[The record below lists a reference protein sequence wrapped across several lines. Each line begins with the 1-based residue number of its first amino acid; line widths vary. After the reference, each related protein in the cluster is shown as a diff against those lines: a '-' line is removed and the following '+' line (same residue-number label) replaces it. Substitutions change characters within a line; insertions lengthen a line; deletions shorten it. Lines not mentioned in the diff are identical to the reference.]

1 MFRSRIAGLGMH
13 VPDEIVRNE
22 DLASL
27 METSDDWIVQRT
39 GIRQRRFAPAG
50 VCTSALAVPAA
61 EAAIADAGIARSDVD
76 LVLFATLSPDFHF
89 PGTGCTFQAR
99 MGLPGV
105 PVMDVRNQCTGF
117 LYALATADAF
127 VRIGTYQNVLVVGA
141 EIHSHALDFSTAGR
155 DVAVLF
161 GDGAGAVVVTRA
173 SEEDGRGIRSVH
185 LHADGRH
192 ADALRLRVWDIS
204 RKPYLQHQGQV
215 GVVPPEERWP
225 EMNGR
230 EVFRHAVEGMTS
242 SVREMLAANGLA
254 SSDIDLLVPH
264 QANMRISELVARQL
278 GIPPEKV
285 VHSIVDYGNTTAAS
299 IPMGLFLAREQGRLR
314 PGMRVA
320 LTAFGSGF
328 TWGSALVVW

>member
-1 MFRSRIAGLGMH
+1 MLRSRISGIGMY
-13 VPDEIVRNE
+13 VPEEVVRNE

-27 METSDDWIVQRT
+27 MDTSDEWIVQRT
-39 GIRQRRFAPAG
+39 GIRERRFAPAG
-50 VCTSALAVPAA
+50 VCTSEIAVPAA
-61 EAAIADAGIARSDVD
+61 QAALADAGISSADVD

-99 MGLPGV
+99 MGMPGV
-105 PVMDVRNQCTGF
+105 PVMDIRNQCTGF

-127 VRIGTYQNVLVVGA
+127 VRIGTYRTVLVVGA
-141 EIHSHALDFSTAGR
+141 EIHSHAMDFSTTGR

-161 GDGAGAVVVTRA
+161 GDGAGAAVVTPTLDTGGPRV
-173 SEEDGRGIRSVH
+173 RSVH

-204 RKPYLQHQGQV
+204 RKPYLQHEGQV

-230 EVFRHAVEGMTS
+230 EVFRHAVEGMTAALH
-242 SVREMLAANGLA
+242 EMLEANALTAA
-254 SSDIDLLVPH
+254 DIDLFVPH
-264 QANMRISELVARQL
+264 QANMRISELVARRV
-278 GIPPEKV
+278 GIPPDKV

-299 IPMGLFLAREQGRLR
+299 IPMGLCLAREQGRLR

-320 LTAFGSGF
+320 LAAFGSGF